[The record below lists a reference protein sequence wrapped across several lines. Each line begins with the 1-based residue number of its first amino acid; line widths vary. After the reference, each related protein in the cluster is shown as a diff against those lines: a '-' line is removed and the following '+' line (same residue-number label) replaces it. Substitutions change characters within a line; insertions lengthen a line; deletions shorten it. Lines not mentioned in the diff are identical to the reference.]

1 MSAQPKVVE
10 IGEKIRLLRVQTA
23 PTKTTCVSVDL
34 LMPLGVR
41 TAEYT
46 VLASYLTHCTEKFP
60 SLHLLNERLELLY
73 GAALSCSTAKVGEGF
88 RVSFQVT
95 CLNDRYAL
103 DGERISEA
111 VLNLLLDLL
120 LCPYLENGT
129 FAKNQTAT
137 EIRLCI
143 EDLESEMNDKRA
155 YALRRMIETM
165 CQDEPYGIRTDALL
179 KEVRALTPD
188 DLLHAWKQLL
198 REAHICVCAA
208 GDIAF
213 DALEENLKARFTE
226 IPRQPI
232 SIETVFVET
241 CEDVTEET
249 ETMVLNQSK
258 LVLGFRSGMTSPDDN
273 FYAERVMVDVFG
285 GGPYSRLFTQVREKL
300 SLCYYC
306 SARLNRQ
313 KGIVVV
319 QSGIESENK
328 QAALKEILRQ
338 LSVMQNGEFTD
349 DALQASKAAIAD
361 LFRSVDD
368 MPETAVTYYA
378 QFIDT
383 PLCTPAEF
391 IRGIESV
398 TREDVVAAANRMS
411 LDTVYFLCSKEEA

>member
-188 DLLHAWKQLL
+188 DLLQAWKQLL

-213 DALEENLKARFTE
+213 DALEENLKARFAE
-226 IPRQPI
+226 IPRHPI

>member
-188 DLLHAWKQLL
+188 DLLQAWKQLL

-213 DALEENLKARFTE
+213 DALEENLKARFAE

-328 QAALKEILRQ
+328 QAALQEILRQ

-378 QFIDT
+378 QFMDT

-398 TREDVVAAANRMS
+398 TREDVVAAAKRMS

>member
-103 DGERISEA
+103 DGECISEA

-213 DALEENLKARFTE
+213 DALEENLKARFAE

-328 QAALKEILRQ
+328 QAALQEILRQ

>member
-226 IPRQPI
+226 IPRRPI

-328 QAALKEILRQ
+328 QAALQEILRQ

>member
-1 MSAQPKVVE
+1 MSVQPKTVE
-10 IGEKIRLLRVQTA
+10 IGDKIRLLRVKTDA
-23 PTKTTCVSVDL
+23 TKTTCVSVDL
-34 LMPLGVR
+34 LMPLGVH
-41 TAEYT
+41 TAEYM
-46 VLASYLTHCTEKFP
+46 VLASYLTHCTQEFP
-60 SLHLLNERLELLY
+60 SLNLLNEQLELLY
-73 GAALSCSTAKVGEGF
+73 GTALSCSTSKIGEGF
-88 RVSFQVT
+88 RVGFQAT

-103 DGERISEA
+103 NGEGVSEA

-129 FAKNQTAT
+129 FSSERTAT
-137 EIRLCI
+137 EIRLCA

-165 CQDEPYGIRTDALL
+165 CEDELYGIRTDDLL
-179 KEVRALTPD
+179 KDVRALTPD
-188 DLLHAWKQLL
+188 DLLCAWKQMLC
-198 REAHICVCAA
+198 EAHICVCAV
-208 GDIAF
+208 GDISF
-213 DALEENLKARFTE
+213 DALEQNLKTRFAA
-226 IPRQPI
+226 IPRQPQP
-232 SIETVFVET
+232 IETQFIASADGLTESVEHM
-241 CEDVTEET
+241 DV
-249 ETMVLNQSK
+249 NQSK

-273 FYAERVMVDVFG
+273 YYAARVMTDVFG

-306 SARLNRQ
+306 SSRLDRH

-328 QAALKEILRQ
+328 QAALDEILCQ
-338 LSVMQNGEFTD
+338 LEVMQNGEFAD
-349 DALQASKAAIAD
+349 DALEASKAAIID

-368 MPETAVTYYA
+368 TPETALAYYS

-398 TREDVVAAANRMS
+398 TREDVIAAAKRMS
-411 LDTVYFLCSKEEA
+411 LDTVYFLCSKEA

>member
-103 DGERISEA
+103 DGECISEA

-213 DALEENLKARFTE
+213 DALEENLKARFAE

-328 QAALKEILRQ
+328 QAALREILRQ

-398 TREDVVAAANRMS
+398 TREDVVAAAKRMS

>member
-213 DALEENLKARFTE
+213 DALEENLKARFAE

-328 QAALKEILRQ
+328 QAALQEILRQ

>member
-188 DLLHAWKQLL
+188 DLLQAWKQLL

-213 DALEENLKARFTE
+213 DALEENLKARFAE

-328 QAALKEILRQ
+328 QAAVKEILRQ

>member
-213 DALEENLKARFTE
+213 DALEENLKARFAE

-398 TREDVVAAANRMS
+398 TREDVVAAAKRMS

>member
-198 REAHICVCAA
+198 REAYICVCAA

-213 DALEENLKARFTE
+213 DALEENLKARFAE

-328 QAALKEILRQ
+328 QAALQEILRQ
-338 LSVMQNGEFTD
+338 LSVMQNGEFTV

-378 QFIDT
+378 QFMDT

-398 TREDVVAAANRMS
+398 TREDVIAAAKRMS

>member
-103 DGERISEA
+103 DGECISEA

-213 DALEENLKARFTE
+213 DALEENLKARFAE

-328 QAALKEILRQ
+328 QAALQEILRQ

-398 TREDVVAAANRMS
+398 TREDVVAAAKRMS

>member
-179 KEVRALTPD
+179 KEVCALTPD

-198 REAHICVCAA
+198 QEAHICVCAA

-213 DALEENLKARFTE
+213 DALEENLKARFAE

-328 QAALKEILRQ
+328 QAALQEILRQ

-398 TREDVVAAANRMS
+398 TREDVVAAAKRMS

>member
-103 DGERISEA
+103 DGECISEA

-213 DALEENLKARFTE
+213 DALEENLKARFAE

-328 QAALKEILRQ
+328 QAALQEILRQ

-378 QFIDT
+378 QFMDT

-398 TREDVVAAANRMS
+398 TREDVVAAAKRMS

>member
-213 DALEENLKARFTE
+213 DALEENLKARFAE

-328 QAALKEILRQ
+328 QAALQEILRQ

-378 QFIDT
+378 QFMDT

-398 TREDVVAAANRMS
+398 TREDVVAAAKRMS

>member
-213 DALEENLKARFTE
+213 DALEENLKARFAE

-328 QAALKEILRQ
+328 QAAVKEILRQ

>member
-213 DALEENLKARFTE
+213 DALEENLKARFAE

-328 QAALKEILRQ
+328 QAALQEILRQ

-398 TREDVVAAANRMS
+398 TREDVVVAANRMS

>member
-188 DLLHAWKQLL
+188 DLLQAWKQLL

-213 DALEENLKARFTE
+213 DALEENLKARFAE

-328 QAALKEILRQ
+328 QAALQEILRQ

-398 TREDVVAAANRMS
+398 TREDVVAAAKRMS

>member
-41 TAEYT
+41 TAEYM

-103 DGERISEA
+103 DGECISEA

-213 DALEENLKARFTE
+213 DALEENLKARFAE
-226 IPRQPI
+226 IPRQPV

-328 QAALKEILRQ
+328 QAALQEILRQ

-398 TREDVVAAANRMS
+398 TREDVVAAAKRMS